1 MNFILG
7 SSSPRRLELLGSIGI
22 NPDKIVSPDIDE
34 KINKNES
41 PLEYSKRISFEKI
54 NSLKNSFPNDVL
66 LTADTVAYCGR
77 RLIDKTS
84 KVVIAKVH
92 LNLLSGRRH
101 RVSTSICIKNKQ
113 GNITKRTVTTSVSFK
128 KLSQKEINLYLDT
141 KEWEGVAGSY
151 RIQGYASSF
160 IKSINGSYTNV
171 VGLPLYETKN
181 LLLSAGMYFY

>member
-22 NPDKIVSPDIDE
+22 NPDKIVSPNIDE
-34 KINKNES
+34 NINKNES
-41 PLEYSKRISFEKI
+41 PLQYSKRISSEKI
-54 NSLKNSFPNDVL
+54 ISLKKSFPKDIL

-84 KVVIAKVH
+84 NVDIAKKY
-92 LNLLSGRRH
+92 LDLLSGRRH
-101 RVSTSICIKNKQ
+101 RISTSVCVKDTRGRILQ
-113 GNITKRTVTTSVSFK
+113 RTVTTSISFK
-128 KLSQKEINLYLDT
+128 RLSKKEVDLYLDT

-181 LLLSAGMYFY
+181 LLLSAGIHFY

>member
-22 NPDKIVSPDIDE
+22 NPDRIVSPDINE

-41 PLEYSKRISFEKI
+41 PLEYSKRISYEKMI
-54 NSLKNSFPNDVL
+54 SLINSFPKDIL

-77 RLIDKTS
+77 RLIDKTL
-84 KVVIAKVH
+84 KIDIAKIH
-92 LNLLSGRRH
+92 LGLLSGRRH
-101 RVSTSICIKNKQ
+101 RVSTSVCIKNER
-113 GNITKRTVTTSVSFK
+113 GNIAQRTVTTSVSFK

-181 LLLSAGMYFY
+181 LLLSAGMHFY

>member
-22 NPDKIVSPDIDE
+22 NPDKVVSPDIDE

-84 KVVIAKVH
+84 KVEIAKGH
-92 LNLLSGRRH
+92 LDLLSGRRH
-101 RVSTSICIKNKQ
+101 RVSTSICIKDEQ
-113 GNITKRTVTTSVSFK
+113 GHVTKRTVTTSVSFK
-128 KLSQKEINLYLDT
+128 KLTQKEINLYLDT

-181 LLLSAGMYFY
+181 LLLSAGMHFY

>member
-22 NPDKIVSPDIDE
+22 NPDKVVSPNIDE
-34 KINKNES
+34 NIKKNES
-41 PLEYSKRISFEKI
+41 PLKYTKRITSEKI
-54 NSLKNSFPNDVL
+54 LSLKKSFPNDIL
-66 LTADTVAYCGR
+66 LVADTIAYCGR

-84 KVVIAKVH
+84 NIDIARNH
-92 LNLLSGRRH
+92 LELLSGRRH
-101 RVSTSICIKNKQ
+101 RVSTSVCVKDVRN
-113 GNITKRTVTTSVSFK
+113 NILSRTVTTIIIFK
-128 KLSQKEINLYLDT
+128 KLSKKEIDFYLDT

-151 RIQGYASSF
+151 RIQSHASSF

-181 LLLSAGMYFY
+181 LLLSAGMTFY

>member
-1 MNFILG
+1 M
-7 SSSPRRLELLGSIGI
+7 
-22 NPDKIVSPDIDE
+22 
-34 KINKNES
+34 
-41 PLEYSKRISFEKI
+41 
-54 NSLKNSFPNDVL
+54 
-66 LTADTVAYCGR
+66 
-77 RLIDKTS
+77 LIKTS
-84 KVVIAKVH
+84 KVEIAKVH

-101 RVSTSICIKNKQ
+101 RVSTSICIKDEQ

-181 LLLSAGMYFY
+181 LLLSAGIHFS